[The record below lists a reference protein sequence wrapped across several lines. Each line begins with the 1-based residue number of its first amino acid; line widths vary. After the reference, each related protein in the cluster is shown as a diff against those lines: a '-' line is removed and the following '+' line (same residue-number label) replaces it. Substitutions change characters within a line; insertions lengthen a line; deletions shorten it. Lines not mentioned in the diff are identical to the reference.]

1 MHVWSMAALLVPS
14 IVGALIG
21 ATARVGLASQVFT
34 NPLLDSGA
42 DPWVTYDRG
51 YYYYTNTL
59 GDRLQI
65 WKTKDITQL
74 RSAVTKVVWRAP
86 D

>member
-1 MHVWSMAALLVPS
+1 MAALLVLS

-21 ATARVGLASQVFT
+21 ATARVGLASEVFT

-51 YYYYTNTL
+51 YYY
-59 GDRLQI
+59 GDRFYYTGAYKIGLHILYFIFTDLIKLFGRQ
-65 WKTKDITQL
+65 QSGRR
-74 RSAVTKVVWRAP
+74 RS
-86 D
+86 